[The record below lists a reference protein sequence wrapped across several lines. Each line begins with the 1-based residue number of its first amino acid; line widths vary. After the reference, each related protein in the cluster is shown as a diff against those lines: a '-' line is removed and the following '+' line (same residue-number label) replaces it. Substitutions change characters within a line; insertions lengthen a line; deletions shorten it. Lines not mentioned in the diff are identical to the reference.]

1 MDIFYSLIL
10 GKIVVCMKINLI
22 VNRSSENGCWV

>member
-10 GKIVVCMKINLI
+10 GNIVFCMKINLI
-22 VNRSSENGCWV
+22 VNRSSEKGC